1 VGADVV
7 DLIMQD
13 HREVERLF
21 DELKTHPE
29 QRPLLVPTLTALLTA
44 HSRAEEAEVYPVAR
58 DEAGEA
64 DEVAHSQEEHAQAER
79 LLERLAATDPQS
91 PEFDE
96 VLDEVIEAVT
106 HHVEEEESTVLPGMR
121 ERLDDSRRAE
131 LGKAFAASRAQHM
144 GDQPGD
150 ASREELLLQAQ
161 NAGLAGASSM
171 TKDELARE
179 LKKMAS
185 S

>member
-1 VGADVV
+1 VPDDVV

-21 DELKTHPE
+21 NELKTRPE
-29 QRPLLVPTLTALLTA
+29 QRRLLIPTLTSLLTA

-64 DEVAHSQEEHAQAER
+64 DEVAHSQQEHAEAEQ
-79 LLERLAATDPQS
+79 LLARLAETDPQA

-96 VLDEVIEAVT
+96 VLNDLVEAVT

-121 ERLDDSRRAE
+121 ERLDDARRAE
-131 LGKAFAASRAQHM
+131 LGKAFAASRAEHM
-144 GDQPGD
+144 GDQPGE
-150 ASREELLLQAQ
+150 ATREELLVQAR

-171 TKDELARE
+171 SKAELARE
-179 LKKMAS
+179 LKKIAS
-185 S
+185 T